1 MTALVGGHPTPLEVI
16 NMKVKSLVSE
26 LLKRGYDV
34 TYRIRKDGGILITS
48 IDSHK
53 YKGATGN
60 RVARMLLGEELSA
73 RRKQQLTKI
82 TRERVKRPRKVIIN
96 TPEDLE
102 RYRKRVMRKW
112 RKAGLTGSISKRNL
126 RNIIEDRG
134 IKGAETYLTEM
145 ERHTQGKAYYGAI
158 EGLLARIQNDI
169 DVGDYED
176 TENLQQ
182 AYNLIDANKEE
193 FKQEW
198 LFPLFDELYNFEM
211 GLSTSSAF
219 LIKVKSLLA

>member
-1 MTALVGGHPTPLEVI
+1 MTT
-16 NMKVKSLVSE
+16 KQLVSE
-26 LLKRGYDV
+26 LLKRGYNV
-34 TYRIRKDGGILITS
+34 TYRKRKDGGILITS
-48 IDSHK
+48 IDAHK

-60 RVARMLLGEELSA
+60 RVARMLLGEELSS

-112 RKAGLTGSISKRNL
+112 RKSGLTGSISKRNL

-134 IKGAETYLTEM
+134 IKGAETYLAEM

-169 DVGDYED
+169 EVIGDGEDVEY
-176 TENLQQ
+176 LQQ
-182 AYNLIDANKEE
+182 AYDLIESKKEE
-193 FKQEW
+193 FRQEW
-198 LFPLFDELYNFEM
+198 LFPLFDELYNFEQ
-211 GLSTSSAF
+211 GISTSSQF
-219 LIKVKSLLA
+219 LLKVRSLVE

>member
-1 MTALVGGHPTPLEVI
+1 MTI
-16 NMKVKSLVSE
+16 KSLVSE
-26 LLKRGYDV
+26 LLNRGYNV
-34 TYRIRKDGGILITS
+34 TYRKRKDGGILITS
-48 IDSHK
+48 IDGHK
-53 YKGATGN
+53 YKGALGN
-60 RVARMLLGEELSA
+60 RVARMLLGEEIST

-82 TRERVKRPRKVIIN
+82 TRERVKRPRKVIVN

-134 IKGAETYLTEM
+134 IKGAETYLAEM
-145 ERHTQGKAYYGAI
+145 ERHTQGKAYFGAI

-169 DVGDYED
+169 DVGDEED
-176 TENLQQ
+176 ARNLQD
-182 AYNLIDANKEE
+182 AFDLINLNKEE
-193 FKQEW
+193 FRQEW

-211 GLSTSSAF
+211 GLSSSSNF

>member
-1 MTALVGGHPTPLEVI
+1 MTTKA
-16 NMKVKSLVSE
+16 LVSE
-26 LLKRGYDV
+26 LLKRGYNV

-60 RVARMLLGEELSA
+60 RVARMLIGEKLSE

-134 IKGAETYLTEM
+134 VKGAETYLAEM

-169 DVGDYED
+169 EVIGDGED
-176 TENLQQ
+176 TNNLQQ
-182 AYNLIDANKEE
+182 AYDLIDANKEE

-198 LFPLFDELYNFEM
+198 LFPLFDELYNFEQ
-211 GLSTSSAF
+211 GISSSSQF
-219 LIKVKSLLA
+219 LLKVKSLLE